1 MKALVLAERSDAAR
15 ELAAGART
23 MADEVVLVAIG
34 GLEVADGTADKII
47 RIALPADA
55 VYDDAYATVISVFDA
70 EQPAVILAEPT
81 RHVKSVVGRVAAHAN
96 TSVITDVMSF
106 EGVGARSLYFGGVAE
121 RVQKAAGD
129 VAVYTV
135 GAGAFE
141 GAEASGANAVE
152 EVAWVA
158 PASAVRLVSSKP
170 RALSGVDLNKA
181 DVVVAAGRGFAEEPE
196 LDLARALCDKL
207 GAGLACSRPLTE
219 GVDWLPSELYVG
231 VSGLMLSPKVYV
243 ACGISGQMQHMVGCN
258 RAGTMFAINKDK
270 NAPVF
275 KQGDYGLV
283 GDVKDV
289 LPALAAAL

>member
-55 VYDDAYATVISVFDA
+55 VYDDAYATVVSVFDA

-106 EGVGARSLYFGGVAE
+106 EG
-121 RVQKAAGD
+121 
-129 VAVYTV
+129 
-135 GAGAFE
+135 
-141 GAEASGANAVE
+141 AEASGANAVE
-152 EVAWVA
+152 DVAWVA
-158 PASAVRLVSSKP
+158 PASPVRLVSSKP
-170 RALSGVDLNKA
+170 RALSGVDLGKA
-181 DVVVAAGRGFAEEPE
+181 DVVVAAGRGFAEEAD

-219 GVDWLPSELYVG
+219 GVDWLPAELYVG
-231 VSGLMLSPKVYV
+231 VSGLMLSPKAYV

-275 KQGDYGLV
+275 KQCDYGLV

-289 LPALAAAL
+289 LPALVAAL